1 MEITHIK
8 QHLSILTVLK
18 HYGLTPDRNKRIH
31 CPFHEDKTPS
41 MQVYPETGTVYCFSS
56 NCKTRGKSID
66 QIDFIML
73 SEAKTRPAVPGY
85 NTKQQ
90 KHEAIEKAKSML
102 NYLAPSGGQKQPAPQ
117 EPGTDTEILNKIF
130 NYFRNGFIMRKDN
143 KARNYLQGRNLD
155 ISKLENLG
163 ITIGYNSAQFHHRGR
178 ISPEDMQACETAGLL
193 IKSSNGSR
201 TEFSYTPWASFCA
214 IFPLTD
220 EKGSIT
226 GMYGRATRDNTK
238 NKHYYLKNGK
248 GLFYR
253 PKDNTKQL
261 IITES
266 IIDFLSLYQTD
277 EIRGRYG
284 FLPIYGTNRLNGE
297 HKAAIKKLGRL
308 QEIIFFL
315 DGDKAG
321 DEAADKY
328 GRELHE
334 LLPHTRIS
342 KVSAPAGEDI
352 NSLLDGR
359 EPGIFT
365 HLLNQR
371 TELFFSNEPPLTET
385 AEEPKETNEPKEPGY
400 TASEEPKEPETEDC
414 ELNPEE
420 PKETEYTASEKPK
433 RLKAEG
439 CQLVTTNPHN
449 LKYPGNS
456 ADYYVKGGLRGNL
469 DSLKVSLQIVNRETR
484 SDHRSKADLYEH
496 KPVENLVKTAS
507 EQLNIPAED
516 IRKDLSKLTRLL
528 EQYRNK
534 TMAEQNNNHKR
545 KPAKQIPPAT
555 INQCLDILKSENPI
569 KRINELI
576 GKSGVT
582 GEENNR
588 IFLFGIASSYKMPD
602 TLHALIQGSSG
613 SGKTMLLKTV
623 YDLMPD
629 EDTTKFTRV
638 TDSSF
643 YNYRE
648 HYFVNRLVCFE
659 DIDGLKEDA
668 LYAVRELIS
677 NEILVSSTSIKNEH
691 GEITGAEKTVRGPIA
706 SISCTT
712 KGEIY
717 EDNMSR
723 VFLIAVDESE
733 AQTKRVIRYQQ
744 QKASGTINRKEEKQI
759 KELLQNC
766 IRLLKPYEV
775 VNPYASKIQLP
786 EEAHK
791 IRRLNDLYLSFVRQ
805 VTLINQYKRKKD
817 KQGRLITEPE
827 DLQTAN
833 EIMFDSIVLK
843 VDELDGSLRGFYE
856 KLKSYVQ
863 EKEKDYAFNQRE
875 IRQAFRISKTGC
887 QNYINTLLELEYIHK
902 TYVGQRNTFHY
913 KISHWDSL
921 EALRERIRTYL
932 DNQLKTISDQN

>member
-1 MEITHIK
+1 MEINEIK
-8 QHLSILTVLK
+8 EKLSILAVLQ
-18 HYGLTPDRNKRIH
+18 HYGLKPDRNKRIN
-31 CPFHEDKTPS
+31 CPFHNDRTPS
-41 MQVYPETGTVYCFSS
+41 MQVYPETNTVFCFSS
-56 NCKTRGKSID
+56 NCKLHGKAID
-66 QIDFIML
+66 QIDFIMHKE
-73 SEAKTRPAVPGY
+73 SCT
-85 NTKQQ
+85 
-90 KHEAIEKAKSML
+90 KHEAIEKAKSLL
-102 NYLAPSGGQKQPAPQ
+102 NHVEIKPISEQKHETPP
-117 EPGTDTEILNKIF
+117 EPETNTEILSKIF

-143 KARNYLQGRNLD
+143 KARNYLQNRNLD
-155 ISKLENLG
+155 VSKLENLG
-163 ITIGYNSAQFHHRGR
+163 ITFGYNSAQFHHRGR
-178 ISPEDMQACETAGLL
+178 ISEQDMKLCELSGLL

-201 TEFSYTPWASFCA
+201 TEFSYTPWASHCA
-214 IFPLTD
+214 IFALND
-220 EKGSIT
+220 EKGNIT
-226 GMYGRATRDNTK
+226 GMYGRSTSDTSK
-238 NKHYYLKNGK
+238 NKHYYLKNSK
-248 GLFYR
+248 GLFYY
-253 PKDNTKQL
+253 PKKDANKL

-266 IIDFLSLYQTD
+266 IIDFLSLYQID
-277 EIRGRYG
+277 EIRNQYD
-284 FLPIYGTNRLNGE
+284 FMPIYGTNRLNGE
-297 HKAAIKKLGRL
+297 HKTAIGQLAHL

-321 DEAADKY
+321 EEAIKKY
-328 GRELHE
+328 SKELHE
-334 LLPHTRIS
+334 LLPHITIS
-342 KVSAPAGEDI
+342 KVETPENEDI
-352 NSLLDGR
+352 NSLLQGH
-359 EPGIFT
+359 EPEIFT
-365 HLLNQR
+365 HLLQSKTTLLSSIEKTSIENKKV
-371 TELFFSNEPPLTET
+371 TEPSGE
-385 AEEPKETNEPKEPGY
+385 
-400 TASEEPKEPETEDC
+400 ASPSAPDIQNAKQV
-414 ELNPEE
+414 LN
-420 PKETEYTASEKPK
+420 TD
-433 RLKAEG
+433 
-439 CQLVTTNPHN
+439 NPHN
-449 LKYPGNS
+449 IKYTGNL
-456 ADYYVKGGLRGNL
+456 ADYYIKGGLRGNL
-469 DSLKVSLQIVNRETR
+469 DSMKVSLQIVNRETR
-484 SDHRSKADLYEH
+484 ADHRAKADLYEY
-496 KPVENLVKTAS
+496 KPVESLVKSAS
-507 EQLNIPAED
+507 EQLNIPPEE
-516 IRKDLSKLTRLL
+516 IKKDLSRLTYLL

-534 TMAEQNNNHKR
+534 TLMEQSSSHQR
-545 KPAKQIPPAT
+545 KQVKQIPQPT
-555 INQCLDILKSENPI
+555 INQCLDILKSANPI

-576 GKSGVT
+576 GKSGVV

-613 SGKTMLLKTV
+613 SGKTMLLKTI

-643 YNYRE
+643 YNYQE
-648 HYFVNRLVCFE
+648 HYFVQRLVCFE

-677 NEILVSSTSIKNEH
+677 NEILVSSTSIKTEH

-723 VFLIAVDESE
+723 VFIIAVDESPE
-733 AQTKRVIRYQQ
+733 QTKRIIQYQQ
-744 QKASGTINRKEEKQI
+744 KKASGIINRKEEKQI

-775 VNPYASKIQLP
+775 VNPYAGKIQLP

-843 VDELDGSLRGFYE
+843 VDELDGSLRDFYE
-856 KLKSYVQ
+856 KLKNYVT
-863 EKEKDYAFNQRE
+863 EKEKDYAFSQRE

-887 QNYINTLLELEYIHK
+887 QNYINTLLELEYIQK
-902 TYVGQRNTFHY
+902 TYVGQRNSFHY

-921 EALRERIRTYL
+921 EALRQRIRTYL
-932 DNQLKTISDQN
+932 DNQLRNITDQK

>member
-1 MEITHIK
+1 MEIREIK
-8 QHLSILTVLK
+8 ERLSILAVLSY
-18 HYGLTPDRNKRIH
+18 YGLKPDRNKRIN
-31 CPFHEDKTPS
+31 CPFHDDKTPS
-41 MQVYPETGTVYCFSS
+41 MQVYPETNTVFCFSS
-56 NCKTRGKSID
+56 NCKLNGKAID
-66 QIDFIML
+66 QIDFIMHKE
-73 SEAKTRPAVPGY
+73 SCT
-85 NTKQQ
+85 
-90 KHEAIEKAKSML
+90 KHEAIQKAKSML
-102 NYLAPSGGQKQPAPQ
+102 NHIETKPIKKQGNNHELPP
-117 EPGTDTEILNKIF
+117 EPGANTENLSGNRRILSKIF

-143 KARNYLQGRNLD
+143 KARNYLQSRGLD
-155 ISKLENLG
+155 VSKLENLG
-163 ITIGYNSAQFHHRGR
+163 ITFGYNSAQFHHRGR
-178 ISPEDMQACETAGLL
+178 ISPEDMQACERSGLL
-193 IKSSNGSR
+193 IKSTNGSR
-201 TEFSYTPWASFCA
+201 TEFSYTPWASHCA

-220 EKGSIT
+220 EQGNIT
-226 GMYGRATRDNTK
+226 GMYGRRAAAGNK
-238 NKHYYLKNGK
+238 NNHYYLKNSK
-248 GLFYR
+248 GLFYY
-253 PKDNTKQL
+253 PKKDANKL

-266 IIDFLSLYQTD
+266 IIDFLSLYQID
-277 EIRGRYG
+277 EIRNRYD
-284 FLPIYGTNRLNGE
+284 FLPIYGTNRLNRE
-297 HKAAIKKLGRL
+297 HTGAVSQLKQL

-321 DEAADKY
+321 EEAIKKY
-328 GRELHE
+328 SKELHE
-334 LLPHTRIS
+334 LNTTIQIS
-342 KVSAPAGEDI
+342 KVETPENEDI
-352 NSLLDGR
+352 NSLLQGH
-359 EPGIFT
+359 ESEIFT
-365 HLLNQR
+365 HLLDTR
-371 TELFFSNEPPLTET
+371 KPLFLS
-385 AEEPKETNEPKEPGY
+385 
-400 TASEEPKEPETEDC
+400 
-414 ELNPEE
+414 
-420 PKETEYTASEKPK
+420 SEKTSIEDK
-433 RLKAEG
+433 KQHINTSANQHINTLNTE
-439 CQLVTTNPHN
+439 NSHN
-449 LKYPGNS
+449 IKYTGS
-456 ADYYVKGGLRGNL
+456 RADYYIKGGLRGKL
-469 DSLKVSLQIVNRETR
+469 DSMKVSLQIVSHATR
-484 SDHRSKADLYEH
+484 SDHRAKADLYEH
-496 KPVENLVKTAS
+496 KPVETLVKSAS
-507 EQLNIPAED
+507 EQLNIPPEE
-516 IRKDLSKLTRLL
+516 IKKDLSKLTHLL

-534 TMAEQNNNHKR
+534 TLAGQSSSHQR
-545 KPAKQIPPAT
+545 KQAKQIPQAT
-555 INQCLDILKSENPI
+555 INQCLDILKSANPI
-569 KRINELI
+569 QRINELI
-576 GKSGVT
+576 GKSGVV

-613 SGKTMLLKTV
+613 SGKTMLLKTI

-643 YNYRE
+643 YNYQE

-677 NEILVSSTSIKNEH
+677 NEILVSSTSVKTEN

-723 VFLIAVDESE
+723 VFLIAVDESPE
-733 AQTKRVIRYQQ
+733 QTKRIIRYQQ
-744 QKASGTINRKEEKQI
+744 QKASGAINRKIEKQI

-775 VNPYASKIQLP
+775 VNPYAGQIQLP

-843 VDELDGSLRGFYE
+843 VDELDGSLRDFYE
-856 KLKSYVQ
+856 KLKGYVQ
-863 EKEKDYAFNQRE
+863 EREKDYAFGQRE

-902 TYVGQRNTFHY
+902 TYVGQRGSFHY
-913 KISHWDSL
+913 KVSHWDSL
-921 EALRERIRTYL
+921 EALRQRIRNYL
-932 DNQLKTISDQN
+932 DGQLKQI